1 MAEPGT
7 DAVALVWRDEGG
19 GSQTAEG
26 AGGGEPAAQEA
37 VGGGGAGQGDSPGG
51 LGGKLTSPARR
62 REAVWGVQRKWG
74 VSERRACRTLGQ
86 PRATQRYRPQPREL
100 ERRLVA
106 RMLELVREH
115 PRYGYRRIWALL
127 RREGW
132 RVNRKRIYRLWRQE
146 GLKVPQKPRKKRH
159 LGQRENGC
167 SRQQAQFKDHVWAWD
182 FIHNRTCDGRPL
194 KWLTVVDEYTREC
207 LALEVGHGMKA
218 EEVIDVLAELVLLRG
233 VPKYSRSDNGPE
245 FIAAAIRRWLSYV
258 GVETLYIEPGSPWE
272 NGYVESFCSRLRD
285 ELLAREEFATLAE
298 ARAYGRWYQL
308 QYNHHRPHSALGY
321 QTPTEFA
328 AGCAASGFAPLSPQP
343 HSPTPE
349 ENPLVVSQPK
359 LS

>member
-1 MAEPGT
+1 VAEPGT

-194 KWLTVVDEYTREC
+194 KWLAVVDEYTREC

-233 VPKYSRSDNGPE
+233 VPKYIRSDNG
-245 FIAAAIRRWLSYV
+245 RWLRKKFRGLRKKFRELRKNFPGCHAPQRTISPKSTNSNFKRLKCYV
-258 GVETLYIEPGSPWE
+258 SQSSRFSSRYTVAGTNQPG
-272 NGYVESFCSRLRD
+272 
-285 ELLAREEFATLAE
+285 LLLPQQ
-298 ARAYGRWYQL
+298 GHIGPL
-308 QYNHHRPHSALGY
+308 HSAKMLRKEVFCLEAPVG
-321 QTPTEFA
+321 
-328 AGCAASGFAPLSPQP
+328 SGG
-343 HSPTPE
+343 
-349 ENPLVVSQPK
+349 
-359 LS
+359 